1 VARRGENV
9 ADSQVLGLNVVKA
22 QESLSAVAGG
32 RVQNFD
38 LRGKTRQMFAT
49 DLVNNGLPIH
59 IGTALLGHLN
69 IQTTRGYVAVFEED
83 LVRHYQEFLDHRR
96 ALRPTGE
103 YRASTETEMAEF
115 EEHFDKR

>member
-38 LRGKTRQMFAT
+38 LRGQTRQMFAT

-69 IQTTRGYVAVFEED
+69 IQTTRGYVAESSGIASGGRE
-83 LVRHYQEFLDHRR
+83 LAGRLMKSPAR
-96 ALRPTGE
+96 ATIGPPGDGVGLLI
-103 YRASTETEMAEF
+103 
-115 EEHFDKR
+115 

>member
-22 QESLSAVAGG
+22 QESLAAVAGG

-38 LRGKTRQMFAT
+38 LRGKIRQMFAT

-69 IQTTRGYVAVFEED
+69 IQTTRGYVAESSGIASGGRELAGRLMKSPARATIAD
-83 LVRHYQEFLDHRR
+83 RR
-96 ALRPTGE
+96 
-103 YRASTETEMAEF
+103 ETVLAC
-115 EEHFDKR
+115 